1 MSNGNIKNRWFVVV
15 GAILI
20 QLCLGAIYAWS
31 VFTKTLENSG
41 WTKTE
46 TQLVFSAGLALF
58 AIVMVIA
65 GRLMPKIGPRK
76 LAMSGGIVLGL
87 GYILAGIF
95 GAENF
100 WSTFIFVGVMGGS
113 GIGLGYVVPIA
124 VGMRWFPD
132 KKGLIT
138 GLAVAGFGFGATLWM
153 TLAGKL
159 GNLGGAELI
168 NTIGLSKTFITLG
181 IAYTVLVLIGSV
193 WMVFPH
199 EGWKPEGY
207 TPPEEVKDS
216 KVKKIVDLGSAEMLK
231 TPQYYMIL
239 LTFAFGASAGLMSI
253 GLMKLFPMEA
263 LVNNGISNEKAGPIT
278 TLAMAVFF
286 ALANGFGRI
295 AWGAISDKIGRKI
308 SIMLM
313 MATQGIFVIL
323 FQWMAG
329 NEFTLYLFAI
339 LIGFNFG
346 GNFALFPTITADTFG
361 TKHIGQ
367 NYGWVFLA
375 YAIGG
380 IFGPILGG
388 KLGDAGNFPLAFTIC
403 GILCLVAVGI
413 ISMVKPPKTV

>member
-1 MSNGNIKNRWFVVV
+1 MSNGNIKNRWFVVI

-31 VFTKTLENSG
+31 VFTKALANSG

-46 TQLVFSAGLALF
+46 TQIVFSAGLALF

-65 GRLMPKIGPRK
+65 GRLMPKVGPRK
-76 LAMSGGIVLGL
+76 LAMAGGIVLGL
-87 GYILAGIF
+87 GYIIAGIL

-100 WSTFIFVGVMGGS
+100 WSTFIFVGIVGGS

-159 GNLGGAELI
+159 GNLGGAQLI
-168 NTIGLSKTFITLG
+168 ATIGLSNTFIVLG
-181 IAYTVLVLIGSV
+181 LAYAALVLIGSI
-193 WMVFPH
+193 WMVFPP
-199 EGWKPEGY
+199 EGWKPEGWE
-207 TPPEEVKDS
+207 TS
-216 KVKKIVDLGSAEMLK
+216 SAKADTKNQSSSVEISSSDMLK
-231 TPQYYMIL
+231 TAQFYMIL

-263 LVNNGISNEKAGPIT
+263 LTNNGISPEMAGPIT

-286 ALANGFGRI
+286 SLSNGFGRI
-295 AWGAISDKIGRKI
+295 AWGAISDRLGRKT

-313 MATQGIFVIL
+313 MATQGVFVIL

-329 NEFTLYLFAI
+329 NEYTLYLFAI
-339 LIGFNFG
+339 LTTSLR
-346 GNFALFPTITADTFG
+346 FAWTIFLRARESLLFMR
-361 TKHIGQ
+361 
-367 NYGWVFLA
+367 LA
-375 YAIGG
+375 S
-380 IFGPILGG
+380 FTSSSRVSSG
-388 KLGDAGNFPLAFTIC
+388 KLSMSLKYNIKTFLPSTMFFT
-403 GILCLVAVGI
+403 LPFL
-413 ISMVKPPKTV
+413 KHLDWL